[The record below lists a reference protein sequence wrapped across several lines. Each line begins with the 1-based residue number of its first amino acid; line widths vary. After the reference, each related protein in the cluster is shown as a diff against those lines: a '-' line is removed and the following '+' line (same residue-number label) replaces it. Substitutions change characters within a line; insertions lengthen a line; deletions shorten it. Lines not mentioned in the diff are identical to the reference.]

1 MAYTNPSNPNCPNC
15 NRAGLA
21 ILPVRYAVVPKN
33 IPSTLPAPL
42 GHKVTTVPLAHHKY
56 ALRTLR
62 KGYLYLYYEK
72 HPRGSHYKWEIYS
85 VTEQGTLW
93 KQLASTAIKPADAEP
108 ACSRNEGHNLP
119 ASVIAIEKPE
129 LQKRVWLAFSEHP
142 WSAETFKAME
152 TDSTL
157 RDQRMQT
164 FLPATWIAA
173 QGYKHGLPATPAN
186 IEQVIEYQDNFNPD
200 ALNGGAHV
208 PPVSKENGQYFPS
221 TLKRQTTRHPAH
233 ARRGQSKQV
242 ADIMQKAGEMA
253 NGKRNPPAMIALWDS
268 VGITQELNGFRND
281 AAGWV
286 DKYGTE
292 RELQISAMN
301 GIEGVKKALEK
312 RTNAYLDESQ
322 RIVMGAGAF
331 QDLMRVKPNPRGWPQ
346 DVKTAP
352 LTSKEDLLLYGP
364 GKIEVFPPGHGEHVA
379 AAKKRGLAHAWAK
392 YEKKLDPVALSNFKR
407 NHDAFLATADQI
419 IDARTGDLIQWLEA
433 KALVDALTEYH
444 PANIADGLAFEDKV
458 GDMIF
463 GIGSSANGQ
472 KKLDE
477 WVAEAKA
484 TENNLLWRAIALN
497 QKVGMADLNAA
508 LADAEKH
515 KGQQTLA
522 VALITADYFNK
533 SLKAFADTYKKVA
546 SVNSANVK
554 AAGAAGS
561 RAFGAPVRP
570 VRTFGADKVAM
581 SAGDRIFRHFRIDG
595 LADHA
600 SEKIIQHMFSI
611 RAFVDPQDSLALIVA
626 QAANEAESRGH
637 LLRRLQAAE
646 TFLAADTPAIRTSQS
661 EALRTGWAKFKAT
674 NSDASNAI
682 KDARLALV
690 VMLIEGMNFS
700 KLLGDCATKNDAKS
714 WWSLA
719 ASGITISSAL
729 FDVASAPAKGL
740 FGAESWS
747 YQKIKLLGGVLSS
760 AATGIMVGIDLSEAQ
775 NNFNKDKIFLT
786 VLYSTKAF
794 LGSLNLGLT
803 VATTF
808 TYSAP
813 LIGRL
818 TGNQVAAG
826 AARAV
831 GARAAAI
838 IGVRILFMSAG
849 AWLTVGSF
857 GIQCFI
863 WIITDDA
870 LEDWTERS
878 AFGMKTKNRFG
889 SPLSQKQGLE
899 QALVEVGLPA

>member
-1 MAYTNPSNPNCPNC
+1 MPYTNPSNPNCPNC

-21 ILPVRYAVVPKN
+21 ILPVRYAVVPKSIN
-33 IPSTLPAPL
+33 ATLPAPL
-42 GHKVTTVPLAHHKY
+42 GNKVTSVPLAHHQY

-62 KGYLYLYYEK
+62 KGYLYIYYEK
-72 HPRGSHYKWEIYS
+72 HPRGNHHKWDIYS

-93 KQLASTAIKPADAEP
+93 KQLAPTAIKPADAEP
-108 ACSRNEGHNLP
+108 SCSRAEGHNLP

-129 LQKRVWLAFSEHP
+129 KQKCVWLAFSEHP
-142 WSAETFKAME
+142 WSSETIKAME
-152 TDSTL
+152 SDSTL

-164 FLPATWIAA
+164 FLPATWIST

-186 IEQVIEYQDNFNPD
+186 IEQVIEYQDSSNPD

-208 PPVSKENGQYFPS
+208 PPVSKENGQYFPA

-242 ADIMQKAGEMA
+242 ADIMQKAGVMA
-253 NGKRNPPAMIALWDS
+253 NGKHNPPVMIALWDA
-268 VGITQELNGFRND
+268 VGITHELNGYRND

-301 GIEGVKKALEK
+301 GIEGVKNALEK
-312 RTNAYLDESQ
+312 RTNEYLDQSQ
-322 RIVMGAGAF
+322 RIIMGAGAF
-331 QDLMRVKPNPRGWPQ
+331 RDTMRVKPNPRGWPQ

-352 LTSKEDLLLYGP
+352 LTSKEDLLRYGP
-364 GKIEVFPPGHGEHVA
+364 GKIEVFPPGHSENVA
-379 AAKKRGLAHAWAK
+379 VAKKRGLAHSWAK
-392 YEKKLDPVALSNFKR
+392 YEKKLDPVELGNFKR
-407 NHDAFLATADQI
+407 NHDAFLTAAKQVIDQ
-419 IDARTGDLIQWLEA
+419 RTDDLIQWLEA

-444 PANIADGLAFEDKV
+444 TSNIADGLAFEDKV

-484 TENNLLWRAIALN
+484 TQSNLLWRAIALN
-497 QKVGMADLNAA
+497 QEAGISDLNAA
-508 LADAEKH
+508 LAEAEKH
-515 KGQQTLA
+515 KGQLTLA
-522 VALITADYFNK
+522 STLITADYFNK
-533 SLKAFADTYKKVA
+533 SLKAFAETYKKA
-546 SVNSANVK
+546 AGVNSANVK
-554 AAGAAGS
+554 AAGTAGS
-561 RAFGAPVRP
+561 QAFGALVRP
-570 VRTFGADKVAM
+570 VRTYGADKVAM

-611 RAFVDPQDSLALIVA
+611 RAFVDPKDSLALIVA

-637 LLRRLQAAE
+637 LLRRLRAAE
-646 TFLAADTPAIRTSQS
+646 TFLAADTPAIKTAQA
-661 EALRTGWAKFKAT
+661 EALRAGWAKFKAT
-674 NSDASNAI
+674 NNDAPSAI

-714 WWSLA
+714 WWTLA

-747 YQKIKLLGGVLSS
+747 YQKLKLFGGVLSG
-760 AATGIMVGIDLSEAQ
+760 AATAITVGIDLSEAGKAQ
-775 NNFNKDKIFLT
+775 KKGEVALRN
-786 VLYSTKAF
+786 LYRAKAI
-794 LGSLNLGLT
+794 LGGINLGLT

-818 TGNQVAAG
+818 TGSQVAAG

-849 AWLTVGSF
+849 AWLTVGAF

-870 LEDWTERS
+870 LEDWSERS
-878 AFGMKTKNRFG
+878 AFGKNTKNRFG
-889 SPLSQKQGLE
+889 SPQSQKQGLE
-899 QALVEVGLPA
+899 QALVEVGLAA